1 MLIDFECLTLEI
13 TRRCG
18 MKCAHCMRGE
28 AQDVQINFDVIQ
40 NLCKKVG
47 RIEHLNI
54 TGGEPSLEPTA
65 LKYLVFYLKSY
76 NCRIGNFF
84 CATNAQKYSK
94 EFADALTELYHYCEQ
109 PELCML
115 TISIDQFHSDA
126 DPLALTEYRKLPFYN
141 PINEKG
147 NIPKSNILDE
157 GRANDNGIGMFSMP
171 INPYIYDLKL
181 DGFHAKVGDRLYI
194 NVFGDLLLDADMSY
208 KTQESESIGNILSQ
222 SLLEI
227 IMANT
232 FKIPDHWHEPEA
244 QEIYCIHVTT
254 DEDIFIKGAFED
266 RRFFPTAREALAA
279 YHRIIHNIH
288 VTPINPDIGE
298 VPDGLK
304 LVTEGLDENSTRCI
318 GMKINYVMPDEAT
331 HKTVVIEV
339 LRCPLGGNFDAYV
352 KR

>member
-28 AQDVQINFDVIQ
+28 PQDVQIDYDAIQ
-40 NLCKKVG
+40 TLCKATSN
-47 RIEHLNI
+47 IDHLNL
-54 TGGEPSLEPTA
+54 TGGEPSLEPNA
-65 LKYLVFYLKSY
+65 LRYLLFYLKNY
-76 NCRIGNFF
+76 DCRIGAFF

-94 EFADALTELYHYCEQ
+94 EFADILTDLYHYCEH

-115 TISIDQFHSDA
+115 TISIDQFHSEA
-126 DPLALTEYRKLPFYN
+126 DPLALQEYRKLPFYN

-171 INPYIYDLKL
+171 ISPYIYDVEL
-181 DGFHAKVGDRLYI
+181 DICRVKVRDRLYI
-194 NVFGDLLLDADMSY
+194 NVFGDVLLDADMSY
-208 KTQESESIGNILSQ
+208 LTQESESIGNILSQ

-232 FKIPDHWHEPEA
+232 FKIPEHWHVPDEKEM
-244 QEIYCIHVTT
+244 YCIHVKT
-254 DEDIFIKGAFED
+254 DKDIFVKGVYED
-266 RRFFPTAREALAA
+266 KKFFPTARDASAV

-288 VTPINPDIGE
+288 MTPINPEISKA
-298 VPDGLK
+298 PDGLT
-304 LVTEGLDENSTRCI
+304 LVTERLEENSVRCV
-318 GMKINYVMPDEAT
+318 GTKINYIVPGET
-331 HKTVVIEV
+331 KHKAVEIEV
-339 LRCPLGGNFDAYV
+339 LRCPLGGSFDDYI
-352 KR
+352 K